1 MKTIGIVRYDLAT
14 STPMFEHGFKNRE
27 EVDER
32 LKVIY
37 ESHSQQYPHPDNI
50 ISLKQGVAIVN
61 GQEILYIA
69 EVDIEV
75 WDKQYCVG
83 KIA

>member
-1 MKTIGIVRYDLAT
+1 
-14 STPMFEHGFKNRE
+14 MFEHGFKNRKE
-27 EVDER
+27 AEER

-37 ESHSQQYPHPDNI
+37 ESLSQQYPHPENI
-50 ISLKQGVAIVN
+50 IDLNQGVAIVD

-75 WDKQYCVG
+75 CSKQYCVR